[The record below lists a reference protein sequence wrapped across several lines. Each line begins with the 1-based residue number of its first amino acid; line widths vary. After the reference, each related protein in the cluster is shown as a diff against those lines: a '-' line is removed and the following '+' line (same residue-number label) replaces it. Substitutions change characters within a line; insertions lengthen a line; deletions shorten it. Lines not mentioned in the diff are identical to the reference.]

1 MRQYLIL
8 NVIILYLL
16 FSLQTLAND
25 NIRVARMFSDEELRN
40 STYTAFCMDSFGF
53 MWIGTDNGLIR
64 FDGNHYQVY
73 RHMEGD
79 PESISDNRILGLLRD
94 KNNRMWIATA
104 NGLNLYDLA
113 KDSFRRIEVP
123 DFGMKGYIISFAV
136 SGSGKL
142 IFVVSG
148 VGIYEVKEDNVNMT
162 VRRLVVDDSLKDIN
176 CIMSHRNGCI
186 YAGTGKGKVY
196 ELTNG
201 NHWKK
206 IAEMD
211 SPVCDITQ
219 EQNGSLIINSFT
231 GIFRYNFKSKELT
244 RIQLGSD
251 IKVNNLSASIDG
263 RVYLATYGSGL
274 WEICSD
280 SDVAEYC
287 DIYCPLIAMKNSRIG
302 AVYGSSDCSL
312 WIGCDFWGVVYL
324 PAGGHSFLYRRVS
337 DIIKDFEVPLTA
349 MGVWKGYSVIGNCA
363 GEIAIVS
370 KEGKLLKRAK
380 ISDRNAISSI
390 HITQNDKAILGVIDS
405 GVWELDLKSGEL
417 KKIVDVLDTCLS
429 IKVCE
434 GNDGCIYIG
443 VYAIG
448 LLKYNPKTGERN
460 YLSAVSDTK
469 SELSPYITAIKALDD
484 NLWIGSYGGLACYN
498 TTTGHFE
505 EIDQAPY
512 MACGVFDIVPENKD
526 IILLGSSNGL
536 IRYDR
541 ASKEMKKY
549 TTLEGLSDN
558 DVRSI
563 TIDGNGGKW
572 IGTTRG
578 INYQAP
584 GEDSFIAYSGGNG
597 IVENTF
603 ETLAY
608 SEDTDMIYAAGHMG
622 LTSFSSALITVPK
635 FSSGLKVSDLFLK
648 GKRVNPVDSCG
659 YPEVINLSHDE
670 NSIAFRISTL
680 DFRDTSNL
688 KYLWRFAGDEDWE
701 ELPDG
706 CDIIN
711 LSSLSPGKY
720 TLQFKAEEAG
730 VESPISV
737 ISIHVAHPW
746 YLTWFAKVVYIM
758 ILLLLFY
765 LVYTVIRK
773 RHQERLNNKKIEFL
787 MDMSHDMRT
796 PLTLI
801 LGPLEAMLKERLSS
815 SLRERIRGV
824 YRNAHRILNIVNQLL
839 DLNRINKGIKGL
851 ECRMTKLPDFIAEIV
866 EMFQP
871 EARDKCIKL
880 SFSYEDNWNDVWI
893 DRTIIDRIIVNLIS
907 NALKYTPE
915 DGKVDVSL
923 RKTNYDQRESAEIC
937 VRDNGIGFSF
947 DSHTDV
953 SRRYNRLENGVLFA
967 DDGYGLGFDI
977 CRRYVKLHHGEI
989 YAEKRNDVVSGS
1001 VFTVIIPIGKCNYS
1015 PHELIF
1021 EDKMSDGEEMI
1032 EISPERET
1040 DLRKI
1045 DKKNDTLIGC
1055 KMLIV
1060 EDDDT
1065 LRASLEQSFNN
1076 IYDVQ
1081 TASDGQEGY
1090 KYAQALNPD
1099 VIITDVNMLDADG
1112 LKLLELLKSNTA
1124 TRHIPVI
1131 ILSSKYELSDRI
1143 AGLQHGA
1150 EAFIGKPFDMNEL
1163 SSIVRNLI
1171 DGRKKFER
1179 KVLEEEVCVCSTII
1193 PNVKGNDESLM
1204 ERINKILEER
1214 IDEEDMNV
1222 DALAEAVGVSRT
1234 HLYRRMKERLGINPS
1249 DYIRKIRLQKACEL
1263 LRNDDLDITQ
1273 IAYALGFS
1281 SQSQFSTTFKR
1292 FMGYTP
1298 TDYRTKHKKDTD

>member
-8 NVIILYLL
+8 NVIVIVLL
-16 FSLQTLAND
+16 FSLQTLAGN
-25 NIRVARMFSDEELRN
+25 NSRVARMFSDEELRH
-40 STYTAFCMDSFGF
+40 STYTAFCRDSFGF

-79 PESISDNRILGLLRD
+79 TESISDNRILGLLHD
-94 KNNRMWIATA
+94 KKNRMWIATA

-123 DFGMKGYIISFAV
+123 DFGMKGYIISFTEDD
-136 SGSGKL
+136 SGKV

-148 VGIYEVKEDNVNMT
+148 VGIYETIEEKNGNIDVKRLDVKE
-162 VRRLVVDDSLKDIN
+162 SLKDIN

-196 ELTNG
+196 ELTHG

-206 IAEMD
+206 IAEMN
-211 SPVCDITQ
+211 SAVCDISE
-219 EQNGSLIINSFT
+219 EQNGSLIINSFK
-231 GIFRYNFKSKELT
+231 GVFRYNIKSKELT
-244 RIQLGSD
+244 HIKLNPDIQ
-251 IKVNNLSASIDG
+251 VNNLSMSIDG
-263 RVYLATYGSGL
+263 RVYLATYGAGL

-280 SDVAEYC
+280 SDVAAYC
-287 DIYCPLIAMKNSRIG
+287 DIYCPIIDMEYSRIG
-302 AVYGSSDCSL
+302 AVYGSSDGSL

-324 PAGGHSFLYRRVS
+324 PADGQSFLYRRVT
-337 DIIKDFEVPLTA
+337 DVIKDFDVPLTA
-349 MGVWKGYSVIGNCA
+349 MGVWKGYAVIGNCA

-370 KEGKLLKRAK
+370 KEGKLRKRVK
-380 ISDRNAISSI
+380 IAERKAISSI
-390 HITQNDKAILGVIDS
+390 YITDNDKAILGVIDS
-405 GVWELDLKSGEL
+405 GVWEFDLRSGEL
-417 KKIVDVLDTCLS
+417 KKIVEVSDKCLS

-434 GNDGCIYIG
+434 GTDGCIYIG
-443 VYAIG
+443 VYAVG
-448 LLKYNPKTGERN
+448 LLKYDPKTGEKKF
-460 YLSAVSDTK
+460 LSSASDTK
-469 SELSPYITAIKALDD
+469 SELSPYITAIKSFDD
-484 NLWIGSYGGLACYN
+484 TLWIGSFGGVSCYN

-505 EIDQAPY
+505 EIDQTPF
-512 MACGVFDIVPENKD
+512 MACAVCDIVPEDEN
-526 IILLGSSNGL
+526 IVLLGTSNGL
-536 IRYDR
+536 IRYNR
-541 ASKEMKKY
+541 ETKEMEKF

-572 IGTTRG
+572 IGTMRG

-584 GEDSFIAYSGGNG
+584 GEDSFIAYAGGNG

-603 ETLAY
+603 ESLDY
-608 SEDTDMIYAAGHMG
+608 SADTDMIYAAGHMG
-622 LTSFSSALITVPK
+622 LTSFSSASIYLPT

-659 YPEVINLSHDE
+659 YPEVIHLSHDE

-688 KYLWRFAGDEDWE
+688 NYLWRFAGDKDWE
-701 ELPDG
+701 KLPDG

-711 LSSLSPGKY
+711 LSSLAPGKY

-737 ISIHVAHPW
+737 VSIHVAHPW
-746 YLTWFAKVVYIM
+746 YLTSIAKSVYILIF
-758 ILLLLFY
+758 ILLLY
-765 LVYTVIRK
+765 LVFTLIRK
-773 RHQERLNNKKIEFL
+773 RHQERLNNKKIELL

-801 LGPLEAMLKERLSS
+801 LGPLESMLKERLGGN
-815 SLRERIRGV
+815 LRERIRGV

-839 DLNRINKGIKGL
+839 DLNRIDKGIKGL

-871 EARDKCIKL
+871 EACDKDIDL
-880 SFSYEDNWNDVWI
+880 RFSYEDNWDDVWI

-907 NALKYTPE
+907 NALKYTPK
-915 DGKVDVSL
+915 DGKVEVSL
-923 RKTNYDQRESAEIC
+923 RKSNDGHRESAKIC
-937 VRDNGIGFSF
+937 VRDNGIGWDV
-947 DSHTDV
+947 DSHTDIF
-953 SRRYNRLENGVLFA
+953 RRYNRLENGVLFT
-967 DDGYGLGFDI
+967 DDGYGLGLDI

-989 YAEKRNDVVSGS
+989 YAGKRNDGVRGS
-1001 VFTVIIPIGKCNYS
+1001 VFTVIIPMDKSNYS
-1015 PHELIF
+1015 PEELIC
-1021 EDKMSDGEEMI
+1021 EDIMSDGEDMRDNG
-1032 EISPERET
+1032 SGREG
-1040 DLRKI
+1040 DPMQI
-1045 DKKNDTLIGC
+1045 DKKIDIPIAGR
-1055 KMLIV
+1055 MLIV
-1060 EDDDT
+1060 EDDEA
-1065 LRASLEQSFNN
+1065 LRLSLEETFNERYE
-1076 IYDVQ
+1076 IH
-1081 TASDGQEGY
+1081 TAADGQQGY
-1090 KYAQALNPD
+1090 KKAQDLIPD
-1099 VIITDVNMLDADG
+1099 VIITDVKMPNVDG
-1112 LKLLELLKSNTA
+1112 LELLGLLKSDPA
-1124 TRHIPVI
+1124 TSHIPVV
-1131 ILSSKYELSDRI
+1131 ILSSKLELSDRI
-1143 AGLQHGA
+1143 AGLKQGA
-1150 EAFIGKPFDMNEL
+1150 EAYVGKPFEINEL

-1171 DGRKKFER
+1171 EGRKKLER
-1179 KVLEEEVCVCSTII
+1179 KVLEEEEMVGSKII

-1204 ERINKILEER
+1204 ERVNKILEER

-1222 DALAEAVGVSRT
+1222 DRLAEAVGVSRT

-1263 LRNDDLDITQ
+1263 LMNDDLDITQ

-1298 TDYRTKHKKDTD
+1298 TEYRLKYAK